1 MNRKEFLQKSAG
13 FGLCCGAFLALEAGD
28 RQVAGQEADAAT
40 KLQREKEFTDN
51 WLSDLLDA
59 IDTELD
65 EKTKVKLLESCGRG
79 CYRRHQF
86 KQDISIQGRD
96 DMEKL
101 LVAYRKVFGEKGV
114 WREGESVHIR
124 FNSREH
130 GCYCPV
136 LRSRPSKPND
146 IHCNCTR
153 ATHQAIFE
161 NAFGRPFRVD
171 LVESVRRGGAV
182 CHLLVH
188 LA

>member
-1 MNRKEFLQKSAG
+1 MDRKEFLRSAG
-13 FGLCCGAFLALEAGD
+13 LGLCCGAFIGIEADGNPG
-28 RQVAGQEADAAT
+28 GQEPDAAT
-40 KLQREKEFTDN
+40 QLQRDKEFTDN
-51 WLSDLLDA
+51 WLTDLLDT
-59 IDTELD
+59 IETELD
-65 EKTKVKLLESCGRG
+65 EKTKVKLLEGCGRG

-86 KQDISIQGRD
+86 KQDISAQGRN

-101 LVAYRKVFGEKGV
+101 LPAYRKVFGEKGV
-114 WREGESVHIR
+114 WQEGDAVHIR
-124 FNSREH
+124 FNSKEH

-136 LRSRPSKPND
+136 LRNRPPKSDD

-161 NAFGRPFRVD
+161 NAFGRPFKVD
-171 LVESVRRGGAV
+171 LVESVRRGGDM